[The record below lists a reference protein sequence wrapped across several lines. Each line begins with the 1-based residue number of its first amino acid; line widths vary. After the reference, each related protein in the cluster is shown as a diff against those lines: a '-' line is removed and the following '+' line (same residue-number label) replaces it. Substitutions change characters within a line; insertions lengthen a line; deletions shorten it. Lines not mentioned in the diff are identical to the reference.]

1 MFIASV
7 AFSETGINCTE
18 SLSSEV
24 LPFRTIFK
32 LLSHFSFSMLCKFY
46 NACAECISCSVCAV
60 RALKRGSIFCTGIHD
75 SNSCPVLEEHGN
87 THIHV
92 HHAIQLSYYI
102 KSAVMLVV

>member
-60 RALKRGSIFCTGIHD
+60 LSNVAAYSALAFLTATLALYLKNTVTPTYMFTML
-75 SNSCPVLEEHGN
+75 SNRVTTSRV
-87 THIHV
+87 
-92 HHAIQLSYYI
+92 Q
-102 KSAVMLVV
+102 